1 MQTVSRLVE
10 TFKKI
15 VLSLYGTMAGR
26 KSFLPDIDTLPIIRA
41 DSVKF
46 YADTP
51 NTIIRF
57 DSEQGEGFF
66 RECRKHSFPQLF
78 LKELFDDYCQYVF
91 VNENSEECLKILK
104 NFLDKTHG
112 WRLFYKMG
120 EGTARFSRITRFRR
134 SKDYHLI
141 GFRDGLPSWFYD
153 QLLQLVQFAWGP
165 IMEHRYC
172 HTLEEG
178 SYQTFNSSKSIVS
191 KLVADYFSIGEL
203 IPRTYYAR
211 LEFAGKQRVGVVV
224 ESAAGVDPCL
234 FERKLAPQEI
244 APPLQKSL
252 LSLWVLDQVCY
263 QKDHRPGNYFVGRS
277 DSCFSS
283 VSAFDN
289 DCPTTLFPTSSI
301 VFTTYTGI
309 KPMFDKNG
317 NCRIPYLSKRL
328 FKAFEKLKIEDLK
341 NMVTDVC
348 SEMEAT
354 MLCRRAFSLRNKLI
368 KNVANEKLKLLSDEE
383 WSVDT
388 MQEEL
393 CLSSNTYFSF
403 FIRKY
408 VDWNGEYM
416 G

>member
-1 MQTVSRLVE
+1 MQILAQLVE
-10 TFKKI
+10 ISKKNI
-15 VLSLYGTMAGR
+15 ISLYGAIAGR

-46 YADTP
+46 FADTP
-51 NTIIRF
+51 NTIIKF
-57 DSEQGEGFF
+57 NSLQGEGYF
-66 RECRKHSFPQLF
+66 RECRKHFIPKLF
-78 LKELFDDYCQYVF
+78 LKELFGDYCQYVF
-91 VNENSEECLKILK
+91 VNENSEECLKIL
-104 NFLDKTHG
+104 NSFLDKTRG

-120 EGTARFSRITRFRR
+120 EGTARFSRITRFRS
-134 SKDYHLI
+134 SKDYHVI

-165 IMEHRYC
+165 IIEHRYC
-172 HTLEEG
+172 HNLEDG
-178 SYQTFNSSKSIVS
+178 CYQTFNSSKSIVS
-191 KLVADYFSIGEL
+191 KLVADYFTVGEL

-211 LEFAGKQRVGVVV
+211 LEFDGKQRVGVVV
-224 ESAAGVDPCL
+224 ESAVGADPGL
-234 FERKLAPQEI
+234 FERRLAPQEI

-277 DSCFSS
+277 DSRYSS

-289 DCPTTLFPTSSI
+289 DCPTTLFPTAS
-301 VFTTYTGI
+301 VLFTTYTGI
-309 KPMFDKNG
+309 RPMFDKRG
-317 NCRIPYLSKRL
+317 SCRVPYLSKQL
-328 FKAFEKLKIEDLK
+328 YEAFEKLKVEDLQYLVA
-341 NMVTDVC
+341 NVC
-348 SEMEAT
+348 SRMEIT

-368 KNVANEKLKLLSDEE
+368 KNVANEKLKLLSDGE

-393 CLSSNTYFSF
+393 CLSSDTYFSF

-408 VDWNGEYM
+408 VDWNREYM